1 MWSGLVILAVI
12 VGFLGILFTE
22 GIGKVI
28 EIFSISNVINY
39 LFIFI
44 LLSPA
49 IGAYILVKH
58 LKKKVEKAAFE
69 KGAEQISTS
78 LEGKV

>member
-1 MWSGLVILAVI
+1 MWSSLVILAVI

-22 GIGKVI
+22 GIGKVM
-28 EIFSISNVINY
+28 EIFSPSNVINY

-58 LKKKVEKAAFE
+58 LKKNVREKADSE
-69 KGAEQISTS
+69 KDSA
-78 LEGKV
+78 